1 MKLLIFPTLLLC
13 FFTNSSFSQS
23 RFLVLPN
30 TYEYRYD
37 EFNHI
42 AIVSEGY
49 NGLHHLII
57 VKNMTTGRLD
67 TTLENIEAGI
77 SPFKTPYFGFID
89 STHFVVIIESFHKPY
104 PARYIVYTILP
115 KGIEVY
121 AENIITNDAHYT
133 YNSGYYD
140 RARKGRY
147 DYRVIDLT
155 HIEIYDRGRWIAVV
169 DFDLKQKKLLRTEIL
184 LE

>member
-1 MKLLIFPTLLLC
+1 MRIFIFPTLLLC
-13 FFTNSSFSQS
+13 LFINNSFSQS
-23 RFLVLPN
+23 NFSGLPN

-42 AIVSEGY
+42 AIISDGFEGRY
-49 NGLHHLII
+49 HLII
-57 VKNMTTGRLD
+57 LKNIATGRLD
-67 TTLENIEAGI
+67 TLINNIGS
-77 SPFKTPYFGFID
+77 SPIKIPYFGFID
-89 STHFVVIIESFHKPY
+89 SSHFVLIAETFRQPY
-104 PARYIVYTILP
+104 PVRYVVYTMLP
-115 KGIEVY
+115 KGKEGY
-121 AENIITNDAHYT
+121 AEDIIINETPYHRDVVT
-133 YNSGYYD
+133 GYAD
-140 RARKGRY
+140 LSRKGRY